1 MGPLPGILGA
11 LMALEALRI
20 LGGLPAALLGR
31 RLTFQGRVFSFRE
44 VLRRSPPTVP
54 SVSTFTGSRP
64 RAPEEGIS
72 HLIIAAF
79 L

>member
-44 VLRRSPPTVP
+44 DPLPVSPHCSLCQHLLP
-54 SVSTFTGSRP
+54 GAGLGCLK
-64 RAPEEGIS
+64 RASSI
-72 HLIIAAF
+72 
-79 L
+79 